1 MCSLTIPK
9 AFYPWQMKDI
19 ALYCK
24 WDTSTPQKTEFT
36 TLIVGCL
43 GINIQQFEMY
53 VLLNYAQISLCVV
66 NVGLS

>member
-1 MCSLTIPK
+1 
-9 AFYPWQMKDI
+9 MKDI